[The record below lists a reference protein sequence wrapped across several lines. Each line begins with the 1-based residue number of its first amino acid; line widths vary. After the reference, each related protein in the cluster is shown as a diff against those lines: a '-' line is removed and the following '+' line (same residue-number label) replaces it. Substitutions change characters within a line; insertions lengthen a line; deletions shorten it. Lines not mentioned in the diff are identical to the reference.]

1 VSEDSPEEATLL
13 ESIDIA
19 RKAVSAASE
28 KLANN
33 IVLLDTRGE
42 NRLADFLVICS
53 AESPRQIQAIQE
65 EIHRA
70 LKAEGVFSHHDEGTS
85 DSGWMLLDYGEV
97 IVHIFSDTIREFYQL
112 DKLWEEAKPL
122 LRIQ

>member
-1 VSEDSPEEATLL
+1 MST
-13 ESIDIA
+13 
-19 RKAVSAASE
+19 ASE
-28 KLANN
+28 KLASD

-42 NRLADFLVICS
+42 NRFADFFVICS

-65 EIHRA
+65 EIEHV
-70 LKAEGVFSHHDEGTS
+70 LEAEGTFSHHHEGTA

-97 IVHIFSDTIREFYQL
+97 IVHIFSGSLREFYQL
-112 DKLWEEAKPL
+112 DKLWEGAKTL